1 MTTSKRAFLLFSGL
15 YLLSF
20 AVFAG
25 WFVLLLIGLLRPD
38 VLALANRIAVPV
50 LVGSVLSLE
59 VFRRLARRVERRLV

>member
-59 VFRRLARRVERRLV
+59 VFRRLARRAERRLV